1 MTSFS
6 QILSQE
12 KQDFVF
18 VFIQKIPRY
27 LVGCKTYQPWALHGL
42 ASRSTRVMTSFSH
55 ILINMHF
62 SIFIEQKLFEYKII
76 IRYLT
81 DNSDNQLLSYF
92 KLNQDNIKFSKKL

>member
-1 MTSFS
+1 
-6 QILSQE
+6 
-12 KQDFVF
+12 
-18 VFIQKIPRY
+18 
-27 LVGCKTYQPWALHGL
+27 
-42 ASRSTRVMTSFSH
+42 MTSFSH

-62 SIFIEQKLFEYKII
+62 SIFIKQKLFEYKII